1 VPPKSF
7 TLSQANA
14 TLPLVRRIVADITT
28 LFPEWT
34 DLVQR
39 YELIAAPARP
49 EKGESAEQV
58 ELRERIEGVARRIN
72 EFLREL
78 EQVGCVF
85 KGFNEGLVDFHGQ
98 LDGREI
104 LWCWK
109 QGEERIEHWHEVEAG
124 YGGRQRVQMQREEA
138 KGLSG

>member
-1 VPPKSF
+1 MPPRFF

-14 TLPLVRRIVADITT
+14 TLPLVRRIVADITA
-28 LFPEWT
+28 LYPDWA
-34 DLVQR
+34 DLVHR
-39 YELIAAPARP
+39 YELVAAPARP

-58 ELRERIEGVARRIN
+58 ELRERIEDVARRIN
-72 EFLREL
+72 GFLREL

-98 LDGREI
+98 LDGRDI

-109 QGEERIEHWHEVEAG
+109 QGEDEIRHWHEVEAG
-124 YGGRQRVQMQREEA
+124 FAGRQPIPEMVRGA
-138 KGLSG
+138 

>member
-1 VPPKSF
+1 MPPKLF

-14 TLPLVRRIVADITT
+14 TLPLVRRIVADITAQ
-28 LFPEWT
+28 FPEWT
-34 DLVQR
+34 DLVYR
-39 YELIAAPARP
+39 YELIAAQARP

-58 ELRERIEGVARRIN
+58 ELRQRIEGVARRIN

-85 KGFNEGLVDFHGQ
+85 KGFNEGLVDFHGR

-109 QGEERIEHWHEVEAG
+109 QGEERIEHWHDVDAG
-124 YGGRQRVQMQREEA
+124 YAGRQRVQVQREEA
-138 KGLSG
+138 KGLSS